1 MKELC
6 RGLSAALL
14 AKRREVRC
22 PRADSALHEESHLPV
37 EMHHGLCR
45 FVKVMWTE
53 TTASS
58 NHVITTGKVVGQH
71 RYFHTQLIRHLS
83 QDDWARVDAA
93 IRIAQISPDEHF
105 NVVKL
110 VADTA
115 QVSLLD
121 YPSFFDEAFPG
132 LSRFWTV
139 NLEHGTFRY
148 RTYEDST
155 NPPILHR
162 KELLLPLDH
171 PNQGAYK
178 ELTRAAE
185 QIGLF
190 DDPVRIGFLR
200 PWETLLSQKGY
211 RVVAHQLVPIGNDEV
226 SEGAPFGDEFIGV
239 ARHLTALTRYG
250 FSAPVQTL
258 ARFGFLDG
266 SKTVFDYG
274 CGRGDD
280 LRGLLENDIQASGWD
295 PHYAADSPKHTAQL
309 VNLGFVINVIENL
322 EERIDALRGAY
333 ALAEKLL
340 VVSAMLANQ
349 DAVKGIP
356 YADGVLTSRNT
367 FQKYYT
373 QSELRQFIADTLL
386 EEPIPVGPGIF
397 YVFKDKDTEQRFMY
411 GRLENRRTTLRL
423 TRLSRPPR
431 VGRPDRAKAKYDQY
445 RDLLESLWET
455 RLSLGREPDRSDI
468 RDLAEVTV
476 AFGSLSA
483 ALRFI
488 RARKENVEAVLE
500 SAHASRVDDL
510 SVYFAQ
516 LQFEKRKPY
525 RHLEG
530 RLQRDIRSFFGDYK
544 TAVEYGR
551 RLLFSLADIETIGRA
566 CHSAAEHGIGWLVD
580 SESLQM
586 HTSMVDQLPACLRTY
601 ISCGTVLYG
610 DVSSADL
617 IKIHIRSGKLTL
629 MRFDDFIGK
638 PLPRMTQRIKINLR
652 TQDLDVFDYSGTYA
666 PPYLYRKSRF
676 INEEFPS
683 YAEQIAF
690 EEALED
696 LNLFDFSGYGP
707 APEVFDELLE
717 RRRYQVEGFQLIRS
731 QSIPDLDAP
740 CGQYL
745 KYRDL
750 IECGETQARTG
761 LANLPKEADSY
772 TAILDLALGV
782 IDPVIEYFGMVRLT
796 YGFCSREL
804 AKQIHARVAPGL
816 DQHAAYE
823 TKKSGHLICSR
834 LGAAC
839 DFLVEDEDMADVA
852 NWIIANLPFDRL
864 YYYGG
869 DKPIHVSYGPA
880 HSRAAYRMVISQSGQ
895 QIPRPY
901 DLASVS
907 V

>member
-1 MKELC
+1 M
-6 RGLSAALL
+6 
-14 AKRREVRC
+14 
-22 PRADSALHEESHLPV
+22 
-37 EMHHGLCR
+37 
-45 FVKVMWTE
+45 
-53 TTASS
+53 TA
-58 NHVITTGKVVGQH
+58 TGKIVGQH
-71 RYFHTQLIRHLS
+71 RYFHTQLIPHLS
-83 QDDWARVDAA
+83 HEDRGKIDAA
-93 IRIAQISPDEHF
+93 IRIAQANPGEHF

-110 VADTA
+110 VADTG
-115 QVSLLD
+115 QVTLLD
-121 YPSFFDEAFPG
+121 YSAFFDEAFPG

-139 NLEHGTFRY
+139 NLEHGTSRY

-162 KELLLPLDH
+162 KELLLPPDH

-178 ELTRAAE
+178 ELTLAAE

-200 PWETLLSQKGY
+200 PWKALLSQKGY
-211 RVVAHQLVPIGNDEV
+211 RVVGHQLVPIGNDEIC
-226 SEGAPFGDEFIGV
+226 EGVPFGDEFSGV
-239 ARHLTALTRYG
+239 TRHLTALTRYG
-250 FSAPVQTL
+250 FSAPLQTL

-280 LRGLLENDIQASGWD
+280 LRGLLQNDVQASGWD
-295 PHYAADSPKHTAQL
+295 PHYAPDNPRHTAQL

-333 ALAEKLL
+333 ALTEELL

-349 DAVKGIP
+349 EAVKGIP

-373 QSELRQFIADTLL
+373 QGELRQFIAETLL

-397 YVFKDKDTEQRFMY
+397 YVFKDKDAEQRFMY
-411 GRLENRRTTLRL
+411 GRLENRRNILRL

-431 VGRPDRAKAKYDQY
+431 VGRPDRVQAKYDHHQ
-445 RDLLESLWET
+445 DLLESLWDT
-455 RLSLGREPDRSDI
+455 CLSLGRDPDRSEI
-468 RDLAEVTV
+468 PDLAEITA
-476 AFGSLSA
+476 AFGSLPA
-483 ALRFI
+483 TLRFI
-488 RARKENVEAVLE
+488 KARKENVEAVLE
-500 SAHASRVDDL
+500 SAHASRVDNL
-510 SVYFAQ
+510 CVYFAQ

-530 RLQRDIRSFFGDYK
+530 RLQRDIRTFFGDYK
-544 TAVEYGR
+544 TAVEHGR

-580 SESLQM
+580 SESLQL
-586 HTSMVDQLPACLRTY
+586 HTSMVEQLPASLRTY
-601 ISCGTVLYG
+601 IRCGTVLYG

-629 MRFDDFIGK
+629 MRFDDFVGK
-638 PLPRMTQRIKINLR
+638 PLPRMIQRIKINLR
-652 TQDLDVFDYSGTYA
+652 TQDLDVFDYSGPYS

-696 LNLFDFSGYGP
+696 LSLFDFSGYGP
-707 APEVFDELLE
+707 PPETFDALLE
-717 RRRYQVEGFQLIRS
+717 QRRYQKDGFKLIRN

-761 LANLPKEADSY
+761 LANLPKEPDSY
-772 TAILDLALGV
+772 TALLELALNV
-782 IDPVIEYFGMVRLT
+782 LDPVIEYFGMIRLT
-796 YGFCSREL
+796 YGFCSPEL
-804 AKQIHARVAPGL
+804 AHHIKARVAPKL
-816 DQHAAYE
+816 DQHAAHE
-823 TKKSGHLICSR
+823 HNRLGKPICDR
-834 LGAAC
+834 LGAAV
-839 DFLVEDEDMADVA
+839 DFLVEDEDMFDVA
-852 NWIIANLPFDRL
+852 GWIASNLNFDRL
-864 YYYGG
+864 YLYSPSS
-869 DKPIHVSYGPA
+869 PIHISYGPDL
-880 HSRAAYRMVISQSGQ
+880 SRHLVLMTKAPTTGHL
-895 QIPRPY
+895 IPKRITLQELL
-901 DLASVS
+901 DRQALAPPS
-907 V
+907 

>member
-1 MKELC
+1 M
-6 RGLSAALL
+6 
-14 AKRREVRC
+14 
-22 PRADSALHEESHLPV
+22 
-37 EMHHGLCR
+37 
-45 FVKVMWTE
+45 
-53 TTASS
+53 TA
-58 NHVITTGKVVGQH
+58 TGKIVGQH
-71 RYFHTQLIRHLS
+71 RYFHTQLIPHLS
-83 QDDWARVDAA
+83 HEDRGKIDAA
-93 IRIAQISPDEHF
+93 IRIAQANPGEHF

-115 QVSLLD
+115 QVTLLD
-121 YPSFFDEAFPG
+121 YSAFFDEAFPG

-139 NLEHGTFRY
+139 NLEHGTSRY

-162 KELLLPLDH
+162 KELLLPPDH

-178 ELTRAAE
+178 ELTLAAE

-200 PWETLLSQKGY
+200 PWKALLSQKGY
-211 RVVAHQLVPIGNDEV
+211 RVVGHQLVPIGNDEIC
-226 SEGAPFGDEFIGV
+226 EGAPFGDEFSGV

-250 FSAPVQTL
+250 FSAPLQTL

-266 SKTVFDYG
+266 SKTAFDYG

-280 LRGLLENDIQASGWD
+280 LRGLLENDIHASGWD
-295 PHYAADSPKHTAQL
+295 PHYAPDGPKHTAQL

-333 ALAEKLL
+333 ALTEELL
-340 VVSAMLANQ
+340 VVSAMLASQ

-373 QSELRQFIADTLL
+373 QSELRQFIAETLL

-397 YVFKDKDTEQRFMY
+397 YVFKDKDAEQRFMY
-411 GRLENRRTTLRL
+411 GRLENRRNILRL

-431 VGRPDRAKAKYDQY
+431 VARPDRAQAKYDQH
-445 RDLLESLWET
+445 RGLLESLWDT
-455 RLSLGREPDRSDI
+455 RLSLGRDPDRSEI
-468 RDLAEVTV
+468 PDLAEINA
-476 AFGSLSA
+476 AFGSLPA
-483 ALRFI
+483 ALRFTK
-488 RARKENVEAVLE
+488 ARKENVEAILQG
-500 SAHASRVDDL
+500 AHTSRVDDL

-530 RLQRDIRSFFGDYK
+530 RLQRDIRTFFGDYK
-544 TAVEYGR
+544 TAVEHGR

-580 SESLQM
+580 SESLQL
-586 HTSMVDQLPACLRTY
+586 HTSVVDQLPATLRTY
-601 ISCGTVLYG
+601 IRCGTLLYG

-629 MRFDDFIGK
+629 TKFDDFIGK
-638 PLPRMTQRIKINLR
+638 ALPRMTQRIKINLR
-652 TQDLDVFDYSGTYA
+652 TQDLDVFDYSGAYT
-666 PPYLYRKSRF
+666 PPYLYRKSRY

-683 YAEQIAF
+683 YAEQVAF
-690 EEALED
+690 EDALENLD
-696 LNLFDFSGYGP
+696 LFDFSGYGP

-731 QSIPDLDAP
+731 QSIPDVDAP

-761 LANLPKEADSY
+761 LPNLPKEADSY
-772 TAILDLALGV
+772 TAILDLTLSV

-804 AKQIHARVAPGL
+804 ARQIHARVAPAL
-816 DQHAAYE
+816 DQHAAHE
-823 TKKSGHLICSR
+823 TKKSGHRICSR

-864 YYYGG
+864 YYYGS
-869 DKPIHVSYGPA
+869 DKPIHISYGPA
-880 HSRAAYRMVISQSGQ
+880 HSRAAYRMVMSQSGQ